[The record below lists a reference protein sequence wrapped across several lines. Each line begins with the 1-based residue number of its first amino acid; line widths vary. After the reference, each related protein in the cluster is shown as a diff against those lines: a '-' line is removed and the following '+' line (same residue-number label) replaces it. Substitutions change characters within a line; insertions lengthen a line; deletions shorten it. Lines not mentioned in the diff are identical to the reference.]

1 MLDTKF
7 TVRSSFGRWRIMV
20 RGTGR
25 SRITVVTSHFVALQP
40 AVNLLALS
48 TEDRPGSW
56 ERETDPTARGDA
68 RRLSV

>member
-1 MLDTKF
+1 
-7 TVRSSFGRWRIMV
+7 MV

-48 TEDRPGSW
+48 REDRPGSW
-56 ERETDPTARGDA
+56 ERESGPSGRW
-68 RRLSV
+68 